1 MYKRYGIAS
10 LTVTAIAVVA
20 VNIVAWYGLEP
31 YTNDLTRIGG
41 FPEEVY
47 GWHGTRESFPNPKPA
62 YVNSGSYNEAADIV
76 VLGDSFS
83 HKPRSNWTYHLAN
96 ITGFDIQV
104 MHLRNGGIERIV
116 NSELFQDQPPK
127 VVIYQLVERSLYVN
141 FHASPPDCKVVRTN
155 VPLPSDFA
163 PLGILT
169 EEYVRDTK
177 PERGNYQRAVQY
189 IRTRLRLLRG
199 DSSDLMARYTPL
211 LSDDLFSN
219 SKSDSLL
226 FFANDLLKQGWPK
239 EINRKVACGLSN
251 LKQAVEA
258 NGKTTFVVMLV
269 PDKLSAYSP
278 WLKDKSIASL
288 TVLDSPELAGF
299 PNIVELHSRIINEID
314 RGFVDFYTPSD
325 THWSSM
331 GDRKVAEWTAEFFQ
345 EKE

>member
-20 VNIVAWYGLEP
+20 VNIVAWYGLQP

-47 GWHGTRESFPNPKPA
+47 GWHGTRERFPSPKPA
-62 YVNSGSYNEAADIV
+62 YVNSGSYNKAADIV

-96 ITGFDIQV
+96 MTGFDIQV
-104 MHLRNGGIERIV
+104 MHHRNGGIERIV
-116 NSELFQDQPPK
+116 NSKLFHDQPPK
-127 VVIYQLVERSLYVN
+127 VVIYQSVERSLYVY
-141 FHASPPDCKVVRTN
+141 FSASPPDCKLVQTN
-155 VPLPSDFA
+155 LPLPSNFS
-163 PLGILT
+163 PLGIIT

-239 EINRKVACGLSN
+239 EISRKVACGLSS

-258 NGKTTFVVMLV
+258 NGKTAFVVMLV

-288 TVLDSPELAGF
+288 TVLESPELAGF

-314 RGFVDFYTPSD
+314 QGFVDFYTPSD

-331 GDRKVAEWTAEFFQ
+331 GDRKAAQWTAELFQ
-345 EKE
+345 EEK